1 MSGAFPGSLGVGYN
15 VFVEVSYETRRAD
28 AWRCNLYLLFGN
40 GKLIALWL
48 AMLAGGWFFGP
59 ALFHASRWGGFG
71 FAAWCVFLSVV
82 PISFLFWMSIGSQ
95 LPEPDSVRPC
105 TTRLDA
111 DGVQDTTPDGTK
123 FIPWASVSAIRLVRG
138 DAYFTTGAQRG
149 FFVPRSA
156 FASEAQARE
165 YVEEARRLQRVADRV
180 PARRLAFEKGGV
192 QSAAPIK
199 PVKPQLSPSQQR
211 GCLLVIWAPIFLVL
225 LIVLIWGATSWWTDS
240 RRASEFHQSPGCTPS
255 SPVTGPLSPCT
266 TQTLTVASAWIVY
279 HSKSA
284 DDYELDL
291 QGPGVSQTVDVRR
304 SLWEGVGAGSSV
316 QAKLWRGKIVQV
328 RAGGLTSRTENN
340 PDRNLYWDK
349 FLLIECLF
357 GLPFFVFILRHA
369 LREKPE
375 PNTAKADEN
384 G

>member
-59 ALFHASRWGGFG
+59 ALFHASRWGGLG
-71 FAAWCVFLSVV
+71 GAAWFVFLSVA
-82 PISFLFWMSIGSQ
+82 PTMGMLWMSIGSQ

-123 FIPWASVSAIRLVRG
+123 FIPWAGVSAIRLVRG
-138 DAYFTTGAQRG
+138 DAYFTTGGGRG

-165 YVEEARRLQRVADRV
+165 YGEEARRLQRVADRV

-199 PVKPQLSPSQQR
+199 PVKTQLSPSQQR
-211 GCLLVIWAPIFLVL
+211 GCTGLMMGFT
-225 LIVLIWGATSWWTDS
+225 VLIMLIAIGWGATGWWADS
-240 RRASEFHQSPGCTPS
+240 RRASEFHQSPGCTPTA
-255 SPVTGPLSPCT
+255 PVTSSLSSCT
-266 TQTLTVASAWIVY
+266 VQTLTVARAWVVY
-279 HSKSA
+279 NEKSP
-284 DDYELDL
+284 DDYELAL
-291 QGPGVSQTVDVRR
+291 QGPGVSETVDVRR
-304 SLWEGVGAGSSV
+304 SLWERVSAGSAV

-328 RAGGLTSRTENN
+328 RAGGLTSRTEDN
-340 PDRNLYWDK
+340 PDHNLSSDK
-349 FLLIECLF
+349 RLLAVGLF
-357 GLPFFVFILRHA
+357 GLAFFAFIFWRD
-369 LREKPE
+369 RRGKPK
-375 PNTAKADEN
+375 TAKPAATV
-384 G
+384 

>member
-1 MSGAFPGSLGVGYN
+1 LSGAFPGSLGVGYN

-71 FAAWCVFLSVV
+71 FAAWCVFLSVA
-82 PISFLFWMSIGSQ
+82 PIAFLFWMSIGSQ
-95 LPEPDSVRPC
+95 FPERNSSRAC

-138 DAYFTTGAQRG
+138 DAYFITGGGRG

-156 FASEAQARE
+156 FAGEAQARG

-199 PVKPQLSPSQQR
+199 PVKTQLSPRQQR
-211 GCLLVIWAPIFLVL
+211 GCLGLMMGST
-225 LIVLIWGATSWWTDS
+225 VLIMLIAIGWGATGWWTDS
-240 RRASEFHQSPGCTPS
+240 RRVSEFHQSPGCTPTAPATS
-255 SPVTGPLSPCT
+255 PLSPCT
-266 TQTLTVASAWIVY
+266 TQTLTVARAWFVY

-284 DDYELDL
+284 DDYELAL

-304 SLWEGVGAGSSV
+304 DFWEGLRAGNAV
-316 QAKLWRGKIVQV
+316 QAKLWHGNIVQV
-328 RAGGLTSRTENN
+328 RAGGLTSRTQYD
-340 PDRNLYWDK
+340 PDRDLRTDK
-349 FLLIECLF
+349 SLLAVGLF
-357 GLPFFVFILRHA
+357 GLAFFAFISWRD
-369 LREKPE
+369 RRGKPK
-375 PNTAKADEN
+375 TAKPAATV
-384 G
+384 